1 VAQHAARAYEPVSQ
15 VGKGSLTLWGKHL
28 VADVVTPKNLPWPG
42 WSKLYELP
50 SRSLRQFAHDTYD
63 AEVNLRSLAAST
75 LPVLTTEITIRT
87 HIHGRAILDTGTA
100 RLQPTDTAL
109 RSELV
114 VHRRRDGG
122 PTGDC
127 AWLVDLW
134 PPFWPGVRVSPGAP
148 HVNRL

>member
-87 HIHGRAILDTGTA
+87 HHLRTRNPRHRHRPAPAHRYRAPVRTGRAQTSRWRTHG
-100 RLQPTDTAL
+100 
-109 RSELV
+109 
-114 VHRRRDGG
+114 
-122 PTGDC
+122 
-127 AWLVDLW
+127 
-134 PPFWPGVRVSPGAP
+134 
-148 HVNRL
+148 